1 MADYEAYWDQDLAPS
16 RRSIRVVAVDDH
28 PTFVEGLKALLQNLT
43 HDIEIVGVAKTPDE
57 GLEEVAQHLPDIVL
71 LDVRMPRS
79 EGCELAAKICQLFP
93 EVKVVMLTVS
103 EDPTDVQV
111 SLEAGV
117 RGYLS
122 KLAEPEEL
130 IAALRSVN
138 AGEIVLAPF
147 AASISFGQARN
158 GIMHLTDAEI
168 QLLRLAS
175 KGLDRSQIA
184 RELVISESTLKRMF
198 GEVQRKLGANS
209 RIQAVAVAA
218 KKGLI

>member
-28 PTFVEGLKALLQNLT
+28 PTFVQGLKALLQNLT
-43 HDIEIVGVAKTPDE
+43 HDIEIVGVARTPDE
-57 GLEEVAQHLPDIVL
+57 GLEQVERHLPDIVL

-79 EGCELAAKICQLFP
+79 EGCELAGKICQLFP
-93 EVKVVMLTVS
+93 DVKVVMLTVS
-103 EDPTDVQV
+103 EDPSDVHS

-147 AASISFGQARN
+147 AATVSFGQPRQV
-158 GIMHLTDAEI
+158 MHLADAEI
-168 QLLRLAS
+168 HLLRLAS
-175 KGLDRSQIA
+175 EGLDRAQIA
-184 RELVISESTLKRMF
+184 QELVISESTLKRMF

-209 RIQAVAVAA
+209 RIQAVALAA